1 MKLFIK
7 NALLALAAFAFAA
20 PALQAQEYPDRPI
33 RFILGYAAGG
43 GPDITARVTGQY
55 LSQLLGQPVI
65 VENRLSAGGIVAG
78 QAVAKSAPDGYTLLI
93 GETGQLGIV
102 PHLMKNLPYDA
113 VKDLA
118 PVALLTIQ
126 PLLLASSAPSG
137 IKTLQQL
144 ITEAKANPGKLAYGS
159 SGIGTLHHLAMEIL
173 KANLGL
179 DIVHV
184 PYKGSG
190 QSVPALL
197 AGDVPLLMTGIPV
210 VTPHAKAGRA
220 FLLGVTTA
228 ERSEFAPDVPSL
240 AEVDKSFD
248 FAAEVGL
255 LAPTGTP
262 PAVIRKLSDSMRRVM
277 QTPDALAKLREGGL
291 TPKFTTPEGYAD
303 LIRRNY
309 TIYGNA
315 VRVARVP
322 AN

>member
-1 MKLFIK
+1 MKQLAR
-7 NALLALAAFAFAA
+7 NVLCALAAIAFAT
-20 PALQAQEYPDRPI
+20 PALQAQGYPDRPI
-33 RFILGYAAGG
+33 RFLIGYAAGG
-43 GPDITARVTGQY
+43 APDITARVTGQH

-65 VENRLSAGGIVAG
+65 VENRPSAGGVVAG
-78 QAVAKSAPDGYTLLI
+78 QAVAKSAPDGHTLLI

-102 PHLMKNLPYDA
+102 PHLIKNLPYDA

-137 IKTLQQL
+137 IKTVQQM
-144 ITEAKANPGKLAYGS
+144 IAQAKANPGKLAYGS

-197 AGDVPLLMTGIPV
+197 AGDVPLLMTGISLV
-210 VTPHAKAGRA
+210 SPHAKAGRA
-220 FLLGVTTA
+220 FLLGVTSA
-228 ERSEFAPDVPSL
+228 ERSEFAREVPPL
-240 AEVDKSFD
+240 ADVDKSFD

-262 PAVIRKLSDSMRRVM
+262 PAVIRKLADSLRRVM
-277 QTPDALAKLREGGL
+277 QMPEVLAKLHDAGL
-291 TPKFTTPEGYAD
+291 TPKFTSPEGYAD
-303 LIRRNY
+303 LIQRNF

-315 VRVARVP
+315 VRVAKIP